1 MARERDT
8 VCRGEER
15 ALGTSAVFGGVDEGA
30 RTREG
35 RDGGQVQPGKR
46 SYVHW
51 VGLRTLAHHA
61 TGLLVVVRAPQYLRG
76 SRSALLTSSY
86 KTEEAEKETR
96 PQSKVCTKAQEPTL
110 LAESVPVSGA
120 RDGQDSV
127 SPGGRGGNPQDRR
140 SVAPRYPWSRGE
152 KSVSGT
158 SGILRVV
165 DGGENTDGCEV
176 QQGFTVVL
184 LSAPD
189 AGSSCIARQATLGVL
204 ASSGSGS
211 Q

>member
-76 SRSALLTSSY
+76 SRSALLTPHTGLRKLRRRRGPRARCAPRCRS
-86 KTEEAEKETR
+86 R
-96 PQSKVCTKAQEPTL
+96 PCWRRASLCQEPETGRTPL
-110 LAESVPVSGA
+110 VRRPGRQPSGP
-120 RDGQDSV
+120 S
-127 SPGGRGGNPQDRR
+127 
-140 SVAPRYPWSRGE
+140 
-152 KSVSGT
+152 
-158 SGILRVV
+158 
-165 DGGENTDGCEV
+165 
-176 QQGFTVVL
+176 
-184 LSAPD
+184 
-189 AGSSCIARQATLGVL
+189 
-204 ASSGSGS
+204 
-211 Q
+211 